1 MTKLISAFYLL
12 LTAFALTAY
21 FSNGHRRTRE
31 SKLLAFYLL
40 VLWFVEMLTTFLL
53 PRGMTNHFVYAY
65 GFLLQLLL
73 LNRMASFHL
82 KWKYFRLY
90 ELVSFVLLGT
100 CFGAAG
106 YLQPGVVLPVKVVG
120 LFYFFMALLTYI
132 SLWVQLRKGLR
143 HYESISLLP
152 FALFA
157 VYYTA
162 GVFNMS
168 VLFSFS
174 ILVSKSLVYYF
185 SVFFELSNLAYFTS
199 LLWKLSEYR
208 SLKPGKSYLP

>member
-1 MTKLISAFYLL
+1 
-12 LTAFALTAY
+12 
-21 FSNGHRRTRE
+21 
-31 SKLLAFYLL
+31 
-40 VLWFVEMLTTFLL
+40 
-53 PRGMTNHFVYAY
+53 
-65 GFLLQLLL
+65 
-73 LNRMASFHL
+73 
-82 KWKYFRLY
+82 
-90 ELVSFVLLGT
+90 
-100 CFGAAG
+100 
-106 YLQPGVVLPVKVVG
+106 
-120 LFYFFMALLTYI
+120 
-132 SLWVQLRKGLR
+132 LWVQLRKGLR

-208 SLKPGKSYLP
+208 F